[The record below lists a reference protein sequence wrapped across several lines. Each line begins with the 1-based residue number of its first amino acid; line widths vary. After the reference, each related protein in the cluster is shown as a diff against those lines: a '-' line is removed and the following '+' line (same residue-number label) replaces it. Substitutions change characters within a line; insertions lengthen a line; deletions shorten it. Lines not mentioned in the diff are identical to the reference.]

1 MEKLFGLIG
10 EKLGHTYSP
19 MIHNKILSHI
29 NIIGHYGLFQ
39 VKRENLKY
47 VIQGLKALGYDGV
60 NVTIPYKTEIMKY
73 LDFISPEAKRIG
85 AVNVI
90 KIDNEGIATG
100 YNSDYFGFGMS
111 LNNANINIHRE
122 KAVILGTGGASKAI
136 VQYLKD
142 NKVRE
147 IIIVTRNISSAKEK
161 YTEEKIITY
170 EDLKNIKDSSL
181 IINTTPVGMYPNI
194 DNSPINIKILSNFF
208 IAVDLIYNPFQTL
221 FLKNAQEAG
230 LKTLNGMYMLVAQAV
245 KSQEIWNNIT
255 ISPHIINEV
264 EKLFYK

>member
-1 MEKLFGLIG
+1 
-10 EKLGHTYSP
+10 
-19 MIHNKILSHI
+19 
-29 NIIGHYGLFQ
+29 
-39 VKRENLKY
+39 
-47 VIQGLKALGYDGV
+47 
-60 NVTIPYKTEIMKY
+60 
-73 LDFISPEAKRIG
+73 
-85 AVNVI
+85 VI